1 MTVGCQLVSRHAN
14 QPRGDA
20 FPEYSNDIN
29 WVIEKAWREIAYR
42 CMARW
47 RHGDIQT
54 RKDYIR
60 VIKDEWDKLEF
71 EETTRDGRVWKG
83 INWYVE
89 NWNDKVLAEVIE
101 RKGWDTKYM

>member
-1 MTVGCQLVSRHAN
+1 
-14 QPRGDA
+14 
-20 FPEYSNDIN
+20 
-29 WVIEKAWREIAYR
+29 
-42 CMARW
+42 MARW

-71 EETTRDGRVWKG
+71 EETRDGRVWKG

-89 NWNDKVLAEVIE
+89 NWNKVLAEVI
-101 RKGWDTKYM
+101 KQDGWDTKYM